1 MLNIRLKG
9 VRLENPT
16 VLASGILGVSGASLV
31 NIANH
36 GAGAVTSK
44 SVSLE
49 ERKGH
54 PCPILLTFEAG
65 VMNAVGL
72 SNPGVEKIIEELEHY
87 KQNSDAPL
95 IASIFASKT
104 KDFGIAA
111 KKISEAK
118 PDIIEANIS
127 CPNVEAEFGK
137 PFAADP
143 KMAAAVTK
151 VVKKNTKIPVFV
163 KLSPNVPN
171 IGMIAKAVEKA
182 GADGITA
189 VNTAGPGMVIN
200 IDAGKPLLANKVGG
214 ISGPAI
220 KPIAVKCVY
229 DVYEAVKIPI
239 IGTGGITTG
248 RDAVEMI
255 MAGATAVGIGSGVY
269 YRGIEIFQRVCDEIV
284 EFMEENNYSSLK
296 QIRGIA
302 HGK

>member
-36 GAGAVTSK
+36 GAGAVTAK

-72 SNPGVEKIIEELEHY
+72 SNPGVDKIIEELEHY

-104 KDFGIAA
+104 SDFGIAA

-137 PFAADP
+137 PFAADT

-163 KLSPNVPN
+163 KLSPNVSN
-171 IGMIAKAVEKA
+171 IASIAKAVEKA

-200 IDAGKPLLANKVGG
+200 IDAGKPILANKVGG

-229 DVYEAVKIPI
+229 DIYEAVKIPI

-248 RDAVEMI
+248 RDAVEII

-269 YRGIEIFQRVCDEIV
+269 YRGIEIFQRVCEEIE
-284 EFMEENNYSSLK
+284 EFMEENNYSNLK